1 MITLT
6 AVYAFAGLMFAGVA
20 LASLG
25 DQCNPRRWT
34 TALFWAG
41 LALSF
46 LAGDW
51 LGDFGNGVLVLVL
64 VGIAGSGGL
73 SAGKPAT
80 STPRQRQRRALSHGN
95 ALFLPALL
103 IPAVALVGTLT
114 LRDGSWV
121 DPKQVTLIALAFGVL
136 LALAVQTGI
145 ALVWA
150 GEAHERF
157 IRLEREVERHIGLN
171 DRLVRVEEKLNAL
184 HESAVRIE
192 GKLDR
197 QTDAMGPR
205 GERVK

>member
-1 MITLT
+1 MSASEQRLT
-6 AVYAFAGLMFAGVA
+6 F
-20 LASLG
+20 
-25 DQCNPRRWT
+25 DRR
-34 TALFWAG
+34 
-41 LALSF
+41 
-46 LAGDW
+46 
-51 LGDFGNGVLVLVL
+51 
-64 VGIAGSGGL
+64 
-73 SAGKPAT
+73 
-80 STPRQRQRRALSHGN
+80 
-95 ALFLPALL
+95 
-103 IPAVALVGTLT
+103 
-114 LRDGSWV
+114 
-121 DPKQVTLIALAFGVL
+121 VTFGVL